1 VTREVW
7 EARYPDLAGKT
18 AILAGASSA
27 LAEVG
32 RCLCR
37 HGAMPAVV
45 AEDRELV
52 ASVTSHAD
60 GIGAKSF
67 GIVAEPGSR
76 ETWARVAPHIE
87 QRLGPIDIVVVVAP
101 PDIRQAVIT
110 ALMPDM
116 SVRRRGVIAEAGER
130 VDPLTLPAGLRHRS
144 ISGATSVEPADL
156 ANTIAFCVSDLLTA
170 PQVEIRL
177 A

>member
-37 HGAMPAVV
+37 HGTMPAVV

-52 ASVTSHAD
+52 ASVTGYAD
-60 GIGAKSF
+60 EIDAKSF
-67 GIVAEPGSR
+67 GIVADPGSS

-87 QRLGPIDIVVVVAP
+87 QRLGPIDILVVVAP
-101 PDIRQAVIT
+101 PDIRQTVIT

-116 SVRRRGVIAEAGER
+116 TARRRGVITEADDR
-130 VDPLTLPAGLRHRS
+130 VDSRTVPVGLRHRS
-144 ISGATSVEPADL
+144 ISGATGVEPADL
-156 ANTIAFCVSDLLTA
+156 ANTIAFCVSDLLTT
-170 PQVEIRL
+170 PQVEVRL